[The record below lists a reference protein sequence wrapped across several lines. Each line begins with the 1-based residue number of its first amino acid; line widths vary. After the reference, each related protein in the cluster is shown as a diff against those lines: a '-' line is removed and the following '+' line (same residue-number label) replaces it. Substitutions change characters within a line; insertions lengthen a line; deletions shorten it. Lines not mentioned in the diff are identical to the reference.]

1 MKLLSPR
8 QVAQITGL
16 PYNKAL
22 GMVKELAY
30 TKVNNCYYITESKLK
45 AYLHSED
52 ATELT
57 TD

>member
-1 MKLLSPR
+1 MKLLSPK

-16 PYNKAL
+16 PYSKAL
-22 GMVKELAY
+22 AVVKEFAY
-30 TKVNNCYYITESKLK
+30 TKIDNCYYITESKLK